1 MASGKKSLLYIAGA
15 VAAIYFGV
23 QALRYRQVAN
33 KLLYTLGAVSIDGTK
48 VKVTINI
55 LNPTGVS
62 ATIRSI
68 AGDMLSNGNK
78 IATVQ
83 YFGKTIVSAN
93 ASTAITIELVPSV
106 LGIVS
111 TISNVLY
118 GGYKPNFKL
127 IGAANVN
134 NISIPLNI
142 TN

>member
-1 MASGKKSLLYIAGA
+1 MASGKKSLLYVAGA
-15 VAAIYFGV
+15 IAAIYFGV
-23 QALRYRQVAN
+23 QVLRYRQVAN

-55 LNPTGVS
+55 LNPTGIG
-62 ATIRSI
+62 ATIKSI
-68 AGDMLSNGNK
+68 AGDMLTNGAK

-83 YFGKTIVSAN
+83 YFGKTVVAPN
-93 ASTAITIELVPSV
+93 ASTAITIELIPSA
-106 LGIVS
+106 LGLIS
-111 TISNVLY
+111 TIANALY

>member
-62 ATIRSI
+62 ATIKSI
-68 AGDMLSNGNK
+68 AGDMLTNGNK
-78 IATVQ
+78 IATLQ
-83 YFGKTIVSAN
+83 YFGKTIVQPN
-93 ASTAITIELVPSV
+93 ASTAITIELVPSA
-106 LGIVS
+106 LGLIS
-111 TISNVLY
+111 TVANALCS
-118 GGYKPNFKL
+118 GYKPNFKL
-127 IGAANVN
+127 IGTANVN

>member
-1 MASGKKSLLYIAGA
+1 MASGNKSLLYIAGA

-33 KLLYTLGAVSIDGTK
+33 KLLYTLGDVSIDGTK
-48 VKVTINI
+48 IRVTINI

-62 ATIRSI
+62 ATIKSI
-68 AGDMLSNGNK
+68 AGDMLTNGNK

-111 TISNVLY
+111 TISNALY

-127 IGAANVN
+127 IGTANVN